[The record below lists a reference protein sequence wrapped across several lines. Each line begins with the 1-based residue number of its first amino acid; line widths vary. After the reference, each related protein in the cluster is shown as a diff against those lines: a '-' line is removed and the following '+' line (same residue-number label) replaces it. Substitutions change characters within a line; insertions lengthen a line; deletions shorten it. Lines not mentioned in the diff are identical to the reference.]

1 MILKYT
7 ESRLR
12 EAVAESKTFVEVLS
26 RLGSPAKTGGMVTY
40 IKSRIQAFGI
50 DYSHFIG
57 SGWAKGTSGY
67 GSKPKPIEEV
77 LCKTSSGKRVVS
89 SMVRRAML
97 ESGVLHVCKEC
108 VLGTEWRGSPLTLE
122 IDHINGDGSDNSP
135 DNVRFLC
142 PNCHSQTPTFR
153 SKNFS
158 RLASEQVIVR
168 IRREPTVVY
177 KIDWPNK
184 EELTSLVWS
193 KPRSQLAKSLGVSDS
208 AILKRCRKLGIT
220 VPPNGYWLRE
230 TSRRVLSTL

>member
-12 EAVAESKTFVEVLS
+12 EAVAESKTFVGVLS
-26 RLGSPAKTGGMVTY
+26 WLGSPAKTGGMITY

-50 DYSHFIG
+50 DFSHFSG
-57 SGWAKGTSGY
+57 SGVSKGTSGY
-67 GSKPKPIEEV
+67 GNKPKPIEEI
-77 LCKTSSGKRVVS
+77 LCKVSDGKRVVA

-97 ESGVLHVCKEC
+97 ESGVPHVCKEC
-108 VLGTEWRGSPLTLE
+108 GLGTKWGGRPLTLE

-135 DNVRFLC
+135 GNVRFLC

-158 RLASEQVIVR
+158 RVVSKQVIVHT
-168 IRREPTVVY
+168 RREPTIVY
-177 KIDWPNK
+177 KIDWPSK
-184 EELTSLVWS
+184 EELTSLIWS
-193 KPRSQLAKSLGVSDS
+193 RPRSQLSKYLGVSDS
-208 AILKRCRKLGIT
+208 AILKRCRKLGIQ

-230 TSRRVLSTL
+230 TVRRV